1 MIRINLLPFRAARKK
16 ENVRR
21 QISVFLLSF
30 AFIIIAVVYW
40 NIWLGNRIE
49 KLTARNQDTIAQI
62 AKYDKINKEIAKIKK
77 TLSNLEQKIKV
88 IETLEGGRK
97 DAVVL
102 MESMTEMIVK
112 ERMWFTNLSVQGSS
126 IAIRGIALDERTI
139 ADFMKNLE
147 GKDGARPYTNVRLKS
162 IQQQQV
168 KGKSL
173 NLKNF
178 NITLTKAA
186 PKKTE
191 KKGKAG
197 KTKKS

>member
-30 AFIIIAVVYW
+30 ALIIIAVVYW
-40 NIWLGNRIE
+40 DIWLGNRIT
-49 KLTARNQDTIAQI
+49 KIKARNQDTITQI
-62 AKYDKINKEIAKIKK
+62 AKYEKINKEIAKIKK

-97 DAVVL
+97 DAVDL
-102 MESMTEMIVK
+102 MEAMTEMIVK
-112 ERMWFTNLSVQGSS
+112 ERMWFTNLSAQGTN
-126 IAIRGIALDERTI
+126 ITIRGIALDERTI

-147 GKDGARPYTNVRLKS
+147 GKDGNRPYANVTLKS
-162 IQQQQV
+162 LQQQKV

-173 NLKNF
+173 NLKSF

-191 KKGKAG
+191 KKDNAG
-197 KTKKS
+197 

>member
-21 QISVFLLSF
+21 QVSVFLLSF

-40 NIWLGNRIE
+40 NIWLSGRIN
-49 KLTARNQDTIAQI
+49 KLTARNKETVAQI
-62 AKYDKINKEIAKIKK
+62 AKYEKINNEIAQIKK

-97 DAVVL
+97 DVVNL
-102 MESMTEMIVK
+102 MESMTELVVK
-112 ERMWFTNLSVQGSS
+112 ERMWFTSMDVQGNN
-126 IAIRGIALDERTI
+126 IAISGIALDEKTI

-147 GKDGARPYTNVRLKS
+147 GGGTGPYANVTLKS
-162 IQQQQV
+162 LQQQQI

-173 NLKNF
+173 NLKSF
-178 NITLTKAA
+178 NVTLVKKAKVKDSK
-186 PKKTE
+186 PDS
-191 KKGKAG
+191 AG

>member
-21 QISVFLLSF
+21 QISIFLLSF

-40 NIWLGNRIE
+40 NIWLGNKISRL
-49 KLTARNQDTIAQI
+49 KARNQDTIAQI
-62 AKYDKINKEIAKIKK
+62 AKYEQINKEIAQIKK

-97 DAVVL
+97 DAVNI
-102 MESMTEMIVK
+102 MESMTELIIK
-112 ERMWFTNLSVQGSS
+112 ERMWFTNLSVQGDN
-126 IAIRGIALDERTI
+126 ITIHGIALDERTI
-139 ADFMKNLE
+139 ADFMKSLE
-147 GKDGARPYTNVRLKS
+147 GSGTVLYTNVALKS
-162 IQQQQV
+162 LKQQQV

-173 NLKNF
+173 NLKSF
-178 NITLTKAA
+178 NVTLTKAA
-186 PKKTE
+186 PKKDA
-191 KKGKAG
+191 KPDNAG

>member
-21 QISVFLLSF
+21 QVSVFLLSF

-40 NIWLGNRIE
+40 NIWLGNRIN
-49 KLTARNQDTIAQI
+49 KLTARNKDTVAQI
-62 AKYDKINKEIAKIKK
+62 AKYEKINNEIAKIKK

-97 DAVVL
+97 DVVNL
-102 MESMTEMIVK
+102 MESMTELIVK
-112 ERMWFTNLSVQGSS
+112 ERMWFTNMDVQGNNITIS
-126 IAIRGIALDERTI
+126 GIALDERTI

-147 GKDGARPYTNVRLKS
+147 GGGNGPYTNVTLKS
-162 IQQQQV
+162 LQQQQI

-173 NLKNF
+173 NLKSF
-178 NITLTKAA
+178 NVTLTKKA
-186 PKKTE
+186 PKKDS
-191 KKGKAG
+191 KPDNAG

>member
-21 QISVFLLSF
+21 QVSVFLLSF
-30 AFIIIAVVYW
+30 SLIIIAVVYY
-40 NIWLGNRIE
+40 NIWLGKKID
-49 KLTARNQDTIAQI
+49 KLKARNQDTVTQI

-77 TLSNLEQKIKV
+77 TLRNLEQKTKV

-97 DAVVL
+97 DAVKL
-102 MESMTEMIVK
+102 LEAMTEMIVK
-112 ERMWFTNLSVQGSS
+112 ERMWFTNLSVQGEN
-126 IAIRGIALDERTI
+126 ITIRGIALDERTI

-147 GKDGARPYTNVRLKS
+147 GTGTGPFSNVTLKS
-162 IQQQQV
+162 LQRQQI

-173 NLKNF
+173 NLKSF
-178 NITLTKAA
+178 NVTMTKAA
-186 PKKTE
+186 PKKAE
-191 KKGKAG
+191 KQAKAG

>member
-30 AFIIIAVVYW
+30 ALIIIAVVYW
-40 NIWLGNRIE
+40 NIWLGNRIT
-49 KLTARNQDTIAQI
+49 KLKALNQDTIVQI
-62 AKYDKINKEIAKIKK
+62 AKYEKINAEIAQIKK

-97 DAVVL
+97 DAANL

-112 ERMWFTNLSVQGSS
+112 ERMWFTSLNVQGGN
-126 IAIRGIALDERTI
+126 ITIHGIALDEKTI
-139 ADFMKNLE
+139 VDFMRNLE
-147 GKDGARPYTNVRLKS
+147 GNGTGPYANVTLKS
-162 IQQQQV
+162 IQQEQI
-168 KGKSL
+168 KGKDL
-173 NLKNF
+173 NLKSF
-178 NITLTKAA
+178 NITMTTAA
-186 PKKTE
+186 PKKATQPDN
-191 KKGKAG
+191 AG